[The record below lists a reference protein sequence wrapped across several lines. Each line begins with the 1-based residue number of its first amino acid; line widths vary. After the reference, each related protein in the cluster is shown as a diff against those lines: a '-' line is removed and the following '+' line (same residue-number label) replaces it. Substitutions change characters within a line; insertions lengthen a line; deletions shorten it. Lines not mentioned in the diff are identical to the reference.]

1 MFKKK
6 KFISAK
12 KKKFIKSKPKVGFFQ
27 KKTFEI
33 TQSLELLAKI
43 NFRISWRTLQIVLLL
58 LSVTGIVL
66 GIGFRNILLSIILGI
81 AFPMLFVEYLSLKKS
96 DVESYIEK
104 QVTQYAELI
113 KNSFISTNSVM
124 QSVKTITPR
133 MSEPCRTIFQELI
146 TEVDVYNYS
155 VEAALNNMCT
165 KLESKSLFE
174 LTQQLILCQRDQR
187 FISSL
192 QTTTKFMADKREFL
206 QMWEYKI
213 KSMYQKLS
221 FMVFLV
227 NGMAISSFFM
237 YRDIFVYFMNSK
249 ASKIVI
255 PVFILMQ
262 LFAVIRAS
270 KKIKSMQF

>member
-1 MFKKK
+1 MLKKK
-6 KFISAK
+6 KFVNAK
-12 KKKFIKSKPKVGFFQ
+12 KKKFIKSKPRVGFFQ
-27 KKTFEI
+27 KKVFEI

-43 NFRISWRTLQIVLLL
+43 NFRISWRTLKIILLL
-58 LSVTGIVL
+58 LSALGIVL
-66 GIGFRNILLSIILGI
+66 GVGFRNVLLGVILGI
-81 AFPMLFVEYLSLKKS
+81 AFPMLFIEYLSLKKS
-96 DVESYIEK
+96 DIESYIEK

-124 QSVKTITPR
+124 QSIKTITPR
-133 MSEPCRTIFQELI
+133 MSEPSRTIFQELI
-146 TEVDVYNYS
+146 TEVEVYNYS
-155 VEAALNNMCT
+155 VEFALNHMCA
-165 KLESKSLFE
+165 KLESNSLSE
-174 LTQQLILCQRDQR
+174 LTQQLVLCQRDQR

-227 NGMAISSFFM
+227 NAMAVSAFFM
-237 YRDIFVYFMNSK
+237 YRDIFEYFLNSR

-255 PVFILMQ
+255 PIFILMQ
-262 LFAVIRAS
+262 LIAVIRAS
-270 KKIKSMQF
+270 KKIKNMQF